1 MSIPIFSSGER
12 RAKVNQSRAQVE
24 KTIIAG
30 EQLERGLKIQ
40 YKTTADELKDALLTY
55 GTSNQNKELSEK
67 IFRRTGIKYQE
78 GISGSLDLLN
88 TQRQYLDSQSQYI
101 NAALNV
107 LNKSIALQS
116 MN

>member
-1 MSIPIFSSGER
+1 
-12 RAKVNQSRAQVE
+12 
-24 KTIIAG
+24 
-30 EQLERGLKIQ
+30 
-40 YKTTADELKDALLTY
+40 
-55 GTSNQNKELSEK
+55 LSEK